1 MNIPRAELRFR
12 PLASCRSEKLARAL
26 VVRESPIDGLG
37 CFAAKR
43 FAKDEFIAEYT
54 GERINHREAMR
65 RMRGQARTRIT
76 ELASDCYI
84 DGSVGGN
91 GTQYINHSCEPNADA
106 LILDGRISI
115 IPLRN
120 IAPGEE
126 ITVDYLNSFEEDRTV
141 CRCRSAS
148 CKERTKPTTNARK
161 SGLATSRVQTH
172 P

>member
-1 MNIPRAELRFR
+1 MNSPRADLRFR
-12 PLASCRSEKLARAL
+12 SLACSRSEKLARGL
-26 VVRESPIDGLG
+26 VVRESAIDGLG

-54 GERINHREAMR
+54 GERINLREAMR
-65 RMRGQARTRIT
+65 RMSGQARTRIT

-106 LILDGRISI
+106 LIVDGRISI
-115 IPLRN
+115 IPLQD

-126 ITVDYLNSFEEDRTV
+126 ITVDYLNSFDEDRTV

-148 CKERTKPTTNARK
+148 CKERVKPTTKAHEVFRP
-161 SGLATSRVQTH
+161 H
-172 P
+172 